1 MLGDH
6 LGHGAGQVTMYPDRR
21 VDGVLLSQRMRKD
34 LVGEI
39 GHELGDR
46 RLVLA
51 VGGHRSG
58 QGGNPD
64 ADVLVE

>member
-1 MLGDH
+1 
-6 LGHGAGQVTMYPDRR
+6 MYPDRR